1 MKSKDQVLLEKAYKR
16 VLLKETPDITRDPV
30 TQKKLIHFAPGA
42 RAFGF
47 LSIVEERKAG
57 AWYAPDTWSI
67 SFKGFPE
74 EFKNKFYITSDSY
87 TTHQELYEQEVADDI
102 FNSPTGIITVQTPS
116 TNGEPMVFDISKNMN
131 SEEEQTLLGYLF
143 QGEDEDYP
151 FNAREI
157 LAPAGRIWPEHKVIS
172 FWAKEGSVTPE
183 QLDTIFSS
191 LDIPKE
197 EADTFFIEFVGDQMP
212 TKKVHDYTS
221 GGAVPKQL
229 TDKEEKAAA
238 EAMAKAHGAAA
249 VGTKDTAVQKVL
261 KSRKEAG
268 IEADAE
274 ARAAGRK
281 PDLKTRQ
288 MAQTSEALETFSSF
302 FNK

>member
-1 MKSKDQVLLEKAYKR
+1 MKTKDQVLLEEAYKR
-16 VLLKETPDITRDPV
+16 VLINENPDVTRHPV
-30 TQKKLIHFAPGA
+30 TNQNIMHDEAGA

-47 LSIVEERKAG
+47 LSIVEERKAE
-57 AWYAPDTWSI
+57 AWHVSTWTI

-74 EFKNKFYITSDSY
+74 EFKNKFYIASDSLA
-87 TTHQELYEQEVADDI
+87 THQELFKEQVADDI
-102 FNSPTGIITVQTPS
+102 LNSPTGIVTVQTAM
-116 TNGEPMVFDISKNMN
+116 TDGPMIFDMSENMDV
-131 SEEEQTLLGYLF
+131 EKEQMLMMFLYD
-143 QGEDEDYP
+143 GEDEEYP
-151 FNAREI
+151 FNARQI
-157 LAPAGRIWPEHKVIS
+157 LAPAGRIWTKQKIIS
-172 FWAKEGSVTPE
+172 FWSKEGSVTPE

-191 LDIPKE
+191 LNIPKE
-197 EADTFFIEFVGDQMP
+197 EADTFFIEFAGDRKP

-229 TDKEEKAAA
+229 TDKEEKEAA

-281 PDLKTRQ
+281 PDLRTQQ
-288 MAQTSEALETFSSF
+288 MAQTSEATETFYSF

>member
-1 MKSKDQVLLEKAYKR
+1 M
-16 VLLKETPDITRDPV
+16 LLK
-30 TQKKLIHFAPGA
+30 
-42 RAFGF
+42 F
-47 LSIVEERKAG
+47 LFE
-57 AWYAPDTWSI
+57 
-67 SFKGFPE
+67 
-74 EFKNKFYITSDSY
+74 
-87 TTHQELYEQEVADDI
+87 
-102 FNSPTGIITVQTPS
+102 
-116 TNGEPMVFDISKNMN
+116 
-131 SEEEQTLLGYLF
+131 
-143 QGEDEDYP
+143 GEDKDSP
-151 FNAREI
+151 FNARQI
-157 LAPAGRIWPEHKVIS
+157 VAPAGRIWPKQKIIS
-172 FWAKEGSVTPE
+172 FWSKEGSVTPE

-197 EADTFFIEFVGDQMP
+197 EADTFFIEFAGDQMP

-229 TDKEEKAAA
+229 TDKEEKEAA

>member
-1 MKSKDQVLLEKAYKR
+1 MKSKDQVLLEEAYKR
-16 VLLKETPDITRDPV
+16 VLIKETPDFTRDPV
-30 TQKKLIHFAPGA
+30 TKQKILHTEAGA

-47 LSIVEERKAG
+47 LSIVEERTAG
-57 AWYAPDTWSI
+57 AWHAPDTWSI
-67 SFKGFPE
+67 SFKDFPE

-87 TTHQELYEQEVADDI
+87 TTHQEIYEQEVADDI

-116 TNGEPMVFDISKNMN
+116 TYGEPMVFDM
-131 SEEEQTLLGYLF
+131 SENLDAEKEQLLLKFLF
-143 QGEDEDYP
+143 EGEDEGYP
-151 FNAREI
+151 FNARQI
-157 LAPAGRIWPEHKVIS
+157 LAPAGRIWPKQKIIS
-172 FWAKEGSVTPE
+172 FWSKEGSVTPE

-197 EADTFFIEFVGDQMP
+197 EADTFFIEFAGDQMP

-229 TDKEEKAAA
+229 TDKEEKEAA